1 MLGTAGILPH
11 LGCAALAA
19 IEIVAFRAGAGWGW
33 GITLLAGAFVTFAM
47 FQAVARR
54 RERPWASLAVALVHG
69 PLLAL
74 APIGIAALLSRVT
87 GVVTTG
93 LIDVA
98 TMAFAG
104 PLVIGYFLLTLVV
117 SGLEH
122 HQAFAVLGHPGFK
135 HFVRMRVGRNGRIDA
150 WVIGK
155 DDTLGDGPPEMID
168 AFNW

>member
-19 IEIVAFRAGAGWGW
+19 LEIVAFRAGAGWGW

-47 FQAVARR
+47 FQAVAKR
-54 RERPWASLAVALVHG
+54 RERPWASLAVALAHG
-69 PLLAL
+69 PALAL
-74 APIGIAALLSRVT
+74 APVGIAWLLTHLAGAVAT
-87 GVVTTG
+87 GV
-93 LIDVA
+93 IDVA
-98 TMAFAG
+98 VMALSG
-104 PLVIGYFLLTLVV
+104 PLILGHFLLTLVL

-155 DDTLGDGPPEMID
+155 DDTLGDGPAEMID